1 MAACAAFLWI
11 SCTGEQEDIIDGIT
25 IPVPDLEVN
34 AQAEALSDQIDD
46 IVASVVFDDA
56 AAAKSETQ
64 NRIEVPACMSV
75 TKTTSGNQVTK
86 VIDFGEGCQL
96 ANGVTYG
103 GQIYVV
109 YTWDNELRQ
118 ANIVVETENLKVNDL
133 MIAGRKEIVRSWPAE
148 GTDGAPNSVVETNLT
163 VSHSS
168 GLNAVVT
175 GVTTREWIAGFG
187 SGTWGDNVVLIGGN
201 RSVTTYLND
210 REIASYQM
218 EITDKLRR
226 EWACRFIVSGVLKVS
241 KSDFSCTLNYG
252 EGQCDSK
259 AVITT
264 SGGRSKEIQLR

>member
-1 MAACAAFLWI
+1 MAACAAFLWV
-11 SCTGEQEDIIDGIT
+11 SCTADQESMIDDAQ

-46 IVASVVFDDA
+46 IAASVVVDES
-56 AAAKSETQ
+56 AAAKSELQ
-64 NRIEVPACMSV
+64 NRVELPSCVTI
-75 TKTTSGNQVTK
+75 TKTTSGSQVTK
-86 VIDFGEGCQL
+86 VLDFGEGCQM

-133 MIAGRKEIVRSWPAE
+133 MIAGRKEIVRSWPAPE
-148 GTDGAPNSVVETNLT
+148 TDGVPNSVVETDLT

-168 GLNAVVT
+168 GLNAVVS

-201 RSVTTYLND
+201 RNVTTFLND
-210 REIASYQM
+210 QELASYQM
-218 EITDKLRR
+218 VITDKLRR
-226 EWACRFIVSGVLKVS
+226 EWACRFIVSGVLTVS

-252 EGQCDSK
+252 EGQCDNK
-259 AVITT
+259 ALITT
-264 SGGRSKEIQLR
+264 SGGRSKEIQLK